1 MAHRCNIMLAIWP
14 LFCNCTT

>member
-1 MAHRCNIMLAIWP
+1 MMHKHKITPAPWT